1 MPVLS
6 KIASSNKEYDSYFD
20 LMFYCLRCEM
30 HHGLIIRDVDESRLT
45 EKDKKQY
52 EKNKKPKWSFNGN
65 FELPTF
71 TPSINVLDEEDNTIC
86 HSFIKDGKIQYLPD
100 CKHSLAGKTINLPDL
115 DKDFTTIINSIKNKK
130 PKIMKTLTWQEHLKK
145 VKKENKGIKHL
156 KALKIASATFNTG
169 SEKVSVAEITKAKG
183 SKKPKLTRGKVEGKH
198 SYTGPKDDLNITKF
212 DMVLELE
219 LNRSGNK
226 RVYIYDIGAAFIEL
240 LQNTTTQPDDLEGI
254 KTLHKPLWNK
264 ELIIEEYRNNGY
276 SLMYGTA

>member
-6 KIASSNKEYDSYFD
+6 KIASCNKEYDSYFD
-20 LMFYCLRCEM
+20 LMFYCLGCEM

-71 TPSINVLDEEDNTIC
+71 TPSINVLDEDGNTIC
-86 HSFIKDGKIQYLPD
+86 HSFIVDGKIQYLPD

-115 DKDFTTIINSIKNKK
+115 DKDFTTTISSIKNKK
-130 PKIMKTLTWQEHLKK
+130 PKIMKKLTWQQHLEK
-145 VKKENKGIKHL
+145 VKKENKGLKHL
-156 KALKIASATFNTG
+156 EALKIASATFKTE
-169 SEKVSVAEITKAKG
+169 SEEVSAAEFTEAKG
-183 SKKPKLTRGKVEGKH
+183 SKKPKLPRGKAEGKLP
-198 SYTGPKDDLNITKF
+198 YTGPKDDLKITKF
-212 DMVLELE
+212 DMVLEFE
-219 LNRSGNK
+219 LHRSGNK

-240 LQNTTTQPDDLEGI
+240 FKNTTTQPDNLEGI
-254 KTLHKPLWNK
+254 KALHKPLWNK

-276 SLMYGTA
+276 SLMYGSA